1 MSNLMNDIEK
11 RKELLGEVPKKPQRQ
26 DSTTTQLLDLI
37 AVGNKLGMQD
47 ATRLITDAFLSEN
60 QQAN

>member
-1 MSNLMNDIEK
+1 MDDAQK
-11 RKELLGEVPKKPQRQ
+11 RKELLSDIPKKPQRQ
-26 DSTTTQLLDLI
+26 DSTTAQLLDLI

-47 ATRLITDAFLSEN
+47 ATRLITDAFLKEEKY